1 VKSKLGGRIGT
12 NLFTAAGLQIARW
25 KCPAAHNSSSGPED
39 ETWMKIYRSLIF
51 MDGWL
56 SYTLGYNSEAT
67 PSDVKVSLTLSYA
80 ANYTDIG
87 RPLAVRTSRSW

>member
-1 VKSKLGGRIGT
+1 
-12 NLFTAAGLQIARW
+12 
-25 KCPAAHNSSSGPED
+25 
-39 ETWMKIYRSLIF
+39 MKIYRSLIF

-80 ANYTDIG
+80 ANYTDVG